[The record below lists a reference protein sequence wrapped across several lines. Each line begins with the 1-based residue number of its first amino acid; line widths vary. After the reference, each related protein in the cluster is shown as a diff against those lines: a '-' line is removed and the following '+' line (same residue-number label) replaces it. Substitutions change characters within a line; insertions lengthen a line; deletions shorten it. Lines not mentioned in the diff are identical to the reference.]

1 MQKTVK
7 RPFIAPLWRLLF
19 YADAAMSCRLRALQ
33 TAPAAPV
40 MAKSFLLVKTS
51 SLGDVIHALP
61 AVSDMR
67 AAMPDARIDWLV
79 EESLVAIPRLHAGV
93 ADVIPVA
100 LRRWRRSFWKKN
112 TRDEISSFAGR
123 MRDRTYDAVIDAQGL
138 FKSAVIALM
147 ARGPRHGLDFHSA
160 REPLTLFYQRSYR
173 VGWDIHAV
181 ERNRQLAAHVLGYAV
196 DRPCNFGIS
205 AAPREFAWLG
215 AGQYAVLLHAT
226 SGDYKLWP
234 EANWVAV
241 SDAFAADGVRCVLTW
256 GNAREQARC
265 VRLAGRMKNAVIA
278 PELDFAALAGLFAG
292 ATTVVG
298 VDTGLTH
305 LAAAL
310 GRPTVG
316 IYIGTD
322 PAATG
327 IYGCPRACNIGGI
340 GVVPAV
346 EAVLQAVERVAG

>member
-1 MQKTVK
+1 
-7 RPFIAPLWRLLF
+7 
-19 YADAAMSCRLRALQ
+19 
-33 TAPAAPV
+33 
-40 MAKSFLLVKTS
+40 MAKSILLVKTS

-67 AAMPDARIDWLV
+67 AVMPDLHVDWLV

-93 ADVIPVA
+93 AAVIPVA
-100 LRRWRRSFWKKN
+100 LRRWRRSFWRKN
-112 TRDEISSFAGR
+112 TRDEISAFAGNLR
-123 MRDRTYDAVIDAQGL
+123 TRTYDAVIDAQGL

-160 REPLTLFYQRSYR
+160 REPLGLFYQRCYR
-173 VGWDIHAV
+173 IGWDIHAV
-181 ERNRQLAAHVLGYAV
+181 ERNRQLVAKVLGYAI
-196 DRPCNFGIS
+196 DRPCDFGIS
-205 AAPREFAWLG
+205 AAPHEFAWLG
-215 AGQYAVLLHAT
+215 HGPYAVLLHAT

-234 EANWVAV
+234 EAHWVALA
-241 SDAFAADGVRCVLTW
+241 DKFAADGIRCVLTW

-265 VRLAGRMKNAVIA
+265 VRLAERMKNAVIA
-278 PELDFAALAGLFAG
+278 PALDFAALAGLFAG
-292 ATTVVG
+292 AVTVVG

-316 IYIGTD
+316 IYLGTD

-327 IYGCPRACNIGGI
+327 IHGCARARNIGGI
-340 GVVPAV
+340 GAVPAV
-346 EAVLQAVERVAG
+346 EEALQAISVVTG

>member
-1 MQKTVK
+1 
-7 RPFIAPLWRLLF
+7 
-19 YADAAMSCRLRALQ
+19 MSCRLSGLA
-33 TAPAAPV
+33 TAHAAPV
-40 MAKSFLLVKTS
+40 MVNSVLLVKTS

-67 AAMPDARIDWLV
+67 AAMPDLRIDWLV

-100 LRRWRRSFWKKN
+100 LRRWRRSFWKKD
-112 TRDEISSFAGR
+112 TRDQISVFAGR
-123 MRDRTYDAVIDAQGL
+123 LRARTYDAVIDAQGL

-160 REPLTLFYQRSYR
+160 REPLGLFYQRCYR

-181 ERNRQLAAHVLGYAV
+181 ERNRQLAARVLGYAV

-205 AAPREFAWLG
+205 AAPREFAWLDHG
-215 AGQYAVLLHAT
+215 RYAVLLHAT

-234 EANWVAV
+234 EANWIEL
-241 SDAFAADGVRCVLTW
+241 SDAFAAEGVRCVLTW
-256 GNAREQARC
+256 GNAREHARC
-265 VRLAGRMKNAVIA
+265 VRLAERMKNAVIA
-278 PELDFAALAGLFAG
+278 PLLDFAALAGLFAG
-292 ATTVVG
+292 AATVVG

-316 IYIGTD
+316 IYLGTD

-327 IYGCPRACNIGGI
+327 IYGCARACNIGGI
-340 GVVPAV
+340 GVVPPVDDVLRAV
-346 EAVLQAVERVAG
+346 RKVAD

>member
-1 MQKTVK
+1 
-7 RPFIAPLWRLLF
+7 
-19 YADAAMSCRLRALQ
+19 
-33 TAPAAPV
+33 
-40 MAKSFLLVKTS
+40 MAKSILLVKTS

-67 AAMPDARIDWLV
+67 AVMPDLHIDWLV

-93 ADVIPVA
+93 AAVIPVA

-112 TRDEISSFAGR
+112 TRDEISAFAGNLR
-123 MRDRTYDAVIDAQGL
+123 SRTYDAVIDAQGL

-147 ARGPRHGLDFHSA
+147 AHGPRHGLDFHSA
-160 REPLTLFYQRSYR
+160 REPLGLFYQRCYR

-181 ERNRQLAAHVLGYAV
+181 ERNRQLAANVLGYAI
-196 DRPCNFGIS
+196 DRPCDFGIS
-205 AAPREFAWLG
+205 AAPREFAWLEHG
-215 AGQYAVLLHAT
+215 PYAVLLHAT

-234 EANWVAV
+234 EAHWVALA
-241 SDAFAADGVRCVLTW
+241 DKFAADGIRCVLTW

-265 VRLAGRMKNAVIA
+265 VRLAERMKNAVIA
-278 PELDFAALAGLFAG
+278 PALDFAALAGLFAG
-292 ATTVVG
+292 AVTVVG

-316 IYIGTD
+316 IYLGTD

-327 IYGCPRACNIGGI
+327 IHGCARARNIGGI
-340 GVVPAV
+340 GAVPAV
-346 EAVLQAVERVAG
+346 EEALQAISVVTG